1 MNASS
6 FLWSLDALVL
16 RCERLVRS
24 TRARWVACMLAG
36 ALGLTLTIA
45 SGFML
50 AHSLREQRVME
61 LKIERA
67 QDAAADAA
75 RSGGDAT
82 RIAMPTDFVHSL
94 PASIDIQPVLAEVQ
108 RAAFDLG
115 LVFSGVT
122 VQHRAPTA
130 EQLARS
136 ELTVSLRGSYP
147 KIKQLMAA
155 VLDRFPN
162 ATLSRLTLRKTP
174 SATDLDATM
183 ALLVWGAP
191 LPLAAGAS
199 APVAGR

>member
-6 FLWSLDALVL
+6 FLWSRDALAL
-16 RCERLVRS
+16 RCERLVHS
-24 TRARWVACMLAG
+24 ARARWAACMLAG
-36 ALGLTLTIA
+36 AAGLTVAIA
-45 SGFML
+45 ASFML
-50 AHSLREQRVME
+50 AHSLREVRVME
-61 LKIERA
+61 LKIRRTQE
-67 QDAAADAA
+67 AAADSAK
-75 RSGGDAT
+75 SAT
-82 RIAMPTDFVHSL
+82 TVALIATPTDFAHFL

-147 KIKQLMAA
+147 KLKQLMAA